1 MTRRKTNKYS
11 YPIDFKDSQN
21 YGDSKNMDT
30 IPTQTKKETN
40 KEIKKLEKERK
51 KLEKKRKKII
61 KEIESKST
69 NKLSKLLKKNI
80 NTPIDDNGN
89 TPLHLASI
97 KGNKD
102 VVKLLL
108 GSDDVNVN
116 QQNKKGSMPLHFA
129 AKFGNKGVVELLLKK
144 GAKVDIQNNERN
156 SPLHLASMNGNIEVV
171 ELLLKK
177 GAKVDIQNKEGNSPL
192 HLASMNGN
200 IEVLKLLL
208 GNKLVELINALKKN
222 LKYNNI
228 NTPNKFRMNMIGIVG
243 YTSEDEGRMINIQN
257 NEGNTPL
264 HLAAKFGKE
273 GVVEL
278 LSPIVIVL
286 EIFEVIQPPGRG
298 SDESIKIQNNEGN
311 TPLHLAAKFG
321 NKEVV
326 ELLLKYYNDINPWEL
341 SYRED
346 VWTKEQLN
354 KLTTLLPQYRLQIKN
369 NNKETPHDIAIEK
382 GNKEIIELIPFD
394 I

>member
-177 GAKVDIQNKEGNSPL
+177 GAKVDIQ
-192 HLASMNGN
+192 
-200 IEVLKLLL
+200 
-208 GNKLVELINALKKN
+208 
-222 LKYNNI
+222 
-228 NTPNKFRMNMIGIVG
+228 
-243 YTSEDEGRMINIQN
+243 
-257 NEGNTPL
+257 
-264 HLAAKFGKE
+264 
-273 GVVEL
+273 
-278 LSPIVIVL
+278 
-286 EIFEVIQPPGRG
+286 
-298 SDESIKIQNNEGN
+298 
-311 TPLHLAAKFG
+311 
-321 NKEVV
+321 
-326 ELLLKYYNDINPWEL
+326 
-341 SYRED
+341 
-346 VWTKEQLN
+346 
-354 KLTTLLPQYRLQIKN
+354 
-369 NNKETPHDIAIEK
+369 
-382 GNKEIIELIPFD
+382 
-394 I
+394 

>member
-144 GAKVDIQNNERN
+144 GAKVDIQNNER
-156 SPLHLASMNGNIEVV
+156 
-171 ELLLKK
+171 
-177 GAKVDIQNKEGNSPL
+177 NSPL